1 MVNISRI
8 KEAEQRLASIV
19 HKTPLMSCQS
29 ISDMGAGQ
37 IWLKCE
43 NMQKTG
49 SFKVRGAYN
58 CAAQL
63 TEQQRQAG
71 LVTGS
76 SGNHGTAVAYAAKM
90 LGCKAVI
97 VMPEDASPAKVRA
110 CQAYGGTVIHCGFT
124 TTERLAKA
132 NELVAEGM
140 TLVHPY
146 DDPEVVAGQ
155 GTVGL
160 EILQQLPE
168 VDLVFVPVG
177 GGGLLAGVATAIKES
192 GCKAKVIGV
201 EPALSPRLRLAWNL
215 GEPTE
220 IENWQPSIA
229 DGIRSKKSGKIGFTQ
244 SKKYV
249 DDLVTVDEEEIRN
262 ATRLVIERAKI
273 WCEPSAAVTVA
284 AYLGNPQLVSGKKV
298 VCLLSGGNIEI
309 STLAAIIG
317 G

>member
-1 MVNISRI
+1 MIQLKQI
-8 KEAEQRLASIV
+8 LEAEERISQVV
-19 HKTPLMSCQS
+19 HQTPMMRCSS
-29 ISDMGAGQ
+29 ISTLGTGELYM
-37 IWLKCE
+37 KCE
-43 NMQKTG
+43 NFQKTG

-63 TEQQRQAG
+63 SEIQKKAG

-76 SGNHGTAVAYAAKM
+76 SGNHGTAVAYAAKA

-110 CQAYGGTVIHCGFT
+110 CQAYGGTVIHYGFT
-124 TTERLAKA
+124 TTDRLNKA

-146 DDPEVVAGQ
+146 DDPHVVAGQ
-155 GTVGL
+155 GTIGL
-160 EILQQLPE
+160 EILRQLPDVE
-168 VDLVFVPVG
+168 VVFVPVG
-177 GGGLLAGVATAIKES
+177 GGGLLGGVATAMKES
-192 GCKAKVIGV
+192 GSKAKIIGV
-201 EPALSPRLRLAWNL
+201 EPELSPRLRLAWNR

-220 IENWQPSIA
+220 LEQWTPSIA
-229 DGIRSKKSGKIGFTQ
+229 DGIRSKKSGRIGYDQ

-249 DDLVTVDEEEIRN
+249 DDLVTVSEEQIRR
-262 ATRLVIERAKI
+262 ATMLVVERAKI

-284 AYLGNPQLVSGKKV
+284 AYLANQEMVAGKKV
-298 VCLLSGGNIEI
+298 VSLLSGGNIEI
-309 STLAAIIG
+309 STMAAILG

>member
-1 MVNISRI
+1 MIDLKRI
-8 KEAEQRLASIV
+8 KEAEQRLSSIV
-19 HKTPLMSCQS
+19 HKTPLMTCRS
-29 ISDMGAGQ
+29 ISQMGEGE

-43 NMQKTG
+43 NLQKTG

-58 CAAQL
+58 CASQL
-63 TEQQRQAG
+63 TPEQRAKG

-76 SGNHGTAVAYAAKM
+76 SGNHGTAVAFAARE
-90 LGCKAVI
+90 LGCRAVI
-97 VMPEDASPAKVRA
+97 VMPVDASPAKVRA
-110 CQAYGGTVIHCGFT
+110 CEAYGGTVIHCGYT

-132 NELVAEGM
+132 EELVAAGM

-146 DDPEVVAGQ
+146 DDPDVVAGQ

-160 EILQQLPE
+160 EILQQLSE
-168 VDLVFVPVG
+168 VDLIYVTVG

-192 GCKAKVIGV
+192 GSKAKVIGV
-201 EPALSPRLRLAWNL
+201 EPALSPRLRLAWEK

-220 IENWQPSIA
+220 LEHWQPSVA
-229 DGIRSKKSGKIGFTQ
+229 DGIRSKKSGKIGYEQ
-244 SKKYV
+244 SIKYV
-249 DDLVTVDEEEIRN
+249 DDLITVGEAEICE
-262 ATRLVIERAKI
+262 ATRLVKERSKL
-273 WCEPSAAVTVA
+273 WCEPSSAITVA
-284 AYLGNPQLVSGKKV
+284 AYLGNPHLVAGKKV